1 VGRIKDKGEKALA
14 GEEEAKV
21 SAANKMEDLEGSDV
35 EDGLPNDL
43 QRRQGGDQRLLG
55 AKRLHS
61 ELQAPAGL
69 APFAAPGQQ
78 PAAANDLVPAFEWKQ
93 KSGMNDFTLAKD

>member
-1 VGRIKDKGEKALA
+1 
-14 GEEEAKV
+14 
-21 SAANKMEDLEGSDV
+21 MEDLEGSDHR
-35 EDGLPNDL
+35 DGLPNDL
-43 QRRQGGDQRLLG
+43 EDSQVRKKRLLG

-78 PAAANDLVPAFEWKQ
+78 PAAANDLVPGYEWKQ
-93 KSGMNDFTLAKD
+93 KSGMNDFTLVKD

>member
-1 VGRIKDKGEKALA
+1 
-14 GEEEAKV
+14 
-21 SAANKMEDLEGSDV
+21 M
-35 EDGLPNDL
+35 
-43 QRRQGGDQRLLG
+43 LG

-78 PAAANDLVPAFEWKQ
+78 PAATNNPRPTFEWKQ
-93 KSGMNDFTLAKD
+93 KSGMNDFTLVKD